1 MMTFNPI
8 QWSNKELRKMG
19 GIATATRR
27 NFARNVCNSQPCPT
41 CEYQHLCALM
51 RDVQIMCR
59 KELDKRMKGDGMFD
73 DN

>member
-1 MMTFNPI
+1 
-8 QWSNKELRKMG
+8 MG
-19 GIATATRR
+19 GVAVATLR
-27 NFARNVCNSQPCPT
+27 NFKCKGQPCPRS

-59 KELDKRMKGDGMFD
+59 KELGKRMKGDGMFD

>member
-1 MMTFNPI
+1 MIVFNPL
-8 QWSNKELRKMG
+8 QWSNKELRRMG
-19 GIATATRR
+19 GLAVAIRR
-27 NFARNVCNSQPCPT
+27 NFKCKDQKCP